1 MTEPRIR
8 RSLKVLLLTACTGI
22 ALGLLGSLLRPTANQ
37 LSDPHHRV
45 ITKRAEGSGLSAA
58 ELQDRILEGLLS
70 KAQQNTDFID
80 SEDFRVLQRLY
91 LRQPQR
97 RAAILERLSADDS
110 PQPLRLAFARA
121 LPARP
126 TEAKQAALIALVL
139 PILQTAEPSLTLSA
153 ARLLDRNQLLQAQS
167 STACRCRFARTQ
179 QLGAAS
185 ANWWLAWSLDQSRGI
200 RWNPKP
206 ILDPP
211 NGWSLGLTSVPL
223 EQGSAVLRQRA
234 PSHPTGP
241 PLLAANRLPGPHL
254 VGKTAH

>member
-1 MTEPRIR
+1 
-8 RSLKVLLLTACTGI
+8 LKVLLLTACTGI

-126 TEAKQAALIALVL
+126 TEAK
-139 PILQTAEPSLTLSA
+139 
-153 ARLLDRNQLLQAQS
+153 
-167 STACRCRFARTQ
+167 
-179 QLGAAS
+179 
-185 ANWWLAWSLDQSRGI
+185 
-200 RWNPKP
+200 
-206 ILDPP
+206 
-211 NGWSLGLTSVPL
+211 
-223 EQGSAVLRQRA
+223 
-234 PSHPTGP
+234 
-241 PLLAANRLPGPHL
+241 
-254 VGKTAH
+254 